1 MLQTF
6 SEIIYENNESLEM
19 SNSKNSLYSLKQ
31 DPPGSRFNS
40 TWGMKNIKKSKLRN
54 SMKSYYLKKNK
65 HMNNLSSTSNLKKH
79 LSTNKSLTSFYNKT
93 MAKGQV
99 HDSDSERI
107 KHLEKIGHEK
117 GVRKWEIKLV
127 DQSNNES
134 GVKQDYKP
142 THLSS
147 SAFSTLKNFKTRA
160 SGLYHYKSQS
170 NLHSTEYPS
179 RYESHN
185 KHDEIGNLEE
195 KIKSMEEAM
204 ERQNEARERQNL
216 EYEKKLYGIKYD
228 LHIITLK
235 LKSKDDELRTS
246 RDQVSQLLRII
257 EQITKVHNKSSV
269 ASKTSESEDNHCI
282 VIQEQLEIS
291 NDSDVDIDL
300 NHYKTV
306 NKVFD
311 PSKLREIKWVNY
323 ETAEGSL
330 YLVSPTWSN
339 ISEGNTDIYVHEVMR
354 NVRNGRHD
362 SSEADELELPESES
376 LYKTLESL
384 NRPHNRRK
392 TTNETFEKLESLRTP
407 TNRAFKEILQKNSRF
422 DYDMR
427 TTCEGTKTIPTLSK
441 FSARLSTDNQEIIDQ
456 KYTKWNVILLLYQ
469 I

>member
-1 MLQTF
+1 
-6 SEIIYENNESLEM
+6 
-19 SNSKNSLYSLKQ
+19 
-31 DPPGSRFNS
+31 
-40 TWGMKNIKKSKLRN
+40 
-54 SMKSYYLKKNK
+54 
-65 HMNNLSSTSNLKKH
+65 LSI
-79 LSTNKSLTSFYNKT
+79 NKSQTSFYNKT

-107 KHLEKIGHEK
+107 KHLEKIGQEK

-127 DQSNNES
+127 DQSNNDS

-147 SAFSTLKNFKTRA
+147 TAFSTLKNFKTRA

-185 KHDEIGNLEE
+185 MHEEICNLEE
-195 KIKSMEEAM
+195 KIKIMEEVV
-204 ERQNEARERQNL
+204 ERQNEASERQNL
-216 EYEKKLYGIKYD
+216 EYKEK
-228 LHIITLK
+228 LK
-235 LKSKDDELRTS
+235 LKDGELRTS

-257 EQITKVHNKSSV
+257 EQITKVHNKSSI
-269 ASKTSESEDNHCI
+269 ASKTSESEDNHWI

-291 NDSDVDIDL
+291 NDSDVDIEL
-300 NHYKTV
+300 NQYKTV

-311 PSKLREIKWVNY
+311 PSKLKEIECINY

-354 NVRNGRHD
+354 NVRNKRHD
-362 SSEADELELPESES
+362 SSESDELELPESES
-376 LYKTLESL
+376 LYKTLQSL

-392 TTNETFEKLESLRTP
+392 TTNEAFEQLNKNCSESNYNEKLVMTARQS
-407 TNRAFKEILQKNSRF
+407 F
-422 DYDMR
+422 DA
-427 TTCEGTKTIPTLSK
+427 P
-441 FSARLSTDNQEIIDQ
+441 
-456 KYTKWNVILLLYQ
+456 
-469 I
+469 